1 MIQTNFESTAKTS
14 SAVLLTKRQQSL
26 SVLEN
31 IPVYTKLKAQKCQVS
46 HLWTAPWHCKS
57 QTSASPW
64 NILSLWDANFLVW
77 GDTSDIM
84 WLFGSTSVHAHTVSP
99 KLTSESW
106 TTGSAMRRHG
116 VDATEAFLQLNE
128 ANSRKKE
135 CVSFSPP
142 KKLSSN
148 FNVQTIQI
156 LRIFFPALKKKM
168 YKIEQV
174 CSV

>member
-1 MIQTNFESTAKTS
+1 
-14 SAVLLTKRQQSL
+14 
-26 SVLEN
+26 
-31 IPVYTKLKAQKCQVS
+31 
-46 HLWTAPWHCKS
+46 
-57 QTSASPW
+57 
-64 NILSLWDANFLVW
+64 
-77 GDTSDIM
+77 
-84 WLFGSTSVHAHTVSP
+84 
-99 KLTSESW
+99 
-106 TTGSAMRRHG
+106 MRRHG

-148 FNVQTIQI
+148 FKVQTIQI

-174 CSV
+174 SSV